1 MRESPRVRRLRSD
14 FKAVEQLQ
22 SESTIFSF
30 EAKGSPPH
38 MYVVRF
44 RGTGLWRPG
53 GTSDVL
59 VRYEHEAAI
68 ELGAAYPRMMPAL
81 GWRTPIFHPNIS
93 ASGVVCLG
101 GYATHWVPSVN
112 LDELC
117 NMLWDMVRY
126 ENFDVESPY
135 NRDAALWARSQKRYV
150 LPVDPRPLRDKVLMA
165 RSSEPAPRGDSMGP
179 PPVRDEPVTF
189 LDAARESGEVVD
201 AEVVEGEGPDIL
213 FIE

>member
-38 MYVVRF
+38 MYLVRF

-53 GTSDVL
+53 GASDVL

-126 ENFDVESPY
+126 ENYDVDSPY
-135 NRDAALWARSQKRYV
+135 NRDAALWARSQRKYA
-150 LPVDPRPLRDKVLMA
+150 LPVDPRPLRDKLVMA
-165 RSSEPAPRGDSMGP
+165 RAPEAQSTSDAVRP
-179 PPVRDEPVTF
+179 PPMRDESVTF
-189 LDAARESGEVVD
+189 IDAEASGVEVVD
-201 AEVVEGEGPDIL
+201 AEVVEGDGPDIL

>member
-14 FKAVEQLQ
+14 FKAVEQLR
-22 SESTIFSF
+22 SESTIFEF

-38 MYVVRF
+38 MYLARF
-44 RGTGLWRPG
+44 RGTGLWRPN

-59 VRYEHEAAI
+59 VRYDHEAAI

-117 NMLWDMVRY
+117 IMLWDMVRY

-135 NRDAALWARSQKRYV
+135 NRDAALWARSQQRYGF
-150 LPVDPRPLRDKVLMA
+150 PVDGRPLRDKVLMSRA
-165 RSSEPAPRGDSMGP
+165 IEPQEKAHSASP
-179 PPVRDEPVTF
+179 PPVREESVTF
-189 LDAARESGEVVD
+189 MDAEMAGGEVVD
-201 AEVVEGEGPDIL
+201 AEVIDGDGPDIL